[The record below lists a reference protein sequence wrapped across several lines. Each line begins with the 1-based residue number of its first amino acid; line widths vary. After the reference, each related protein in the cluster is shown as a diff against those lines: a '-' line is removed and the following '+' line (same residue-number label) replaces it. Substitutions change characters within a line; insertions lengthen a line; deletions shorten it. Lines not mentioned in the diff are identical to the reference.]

1 MLDYLPDFMDGL
13 VNMPSDGN
21 KIKQLADNA
30 LSEFLRE
37 INEAEVVE
45 LGPMVPTLVSQCCSK
60 ERSNRLT
67 AIIWMGEFIELGG
80 AAAAYLW

>member
-1 MLDYLPDFMDGL
+1 MHYQSFC
-13 VNMPSDGN
+13 
-21 KIKQLADNA
+21 
-30 LSEFLRE
+30 E

-80 AAAAYLW
+80 AQLPTYGSEILGSIMHCISDGESEICLTAR